1 MRAMKKIAKLLLTAG
16 LVGLLGGCNNWLD
29 VKPYD
34 SMTED
39 QLYSTEIGIQR
50 ALNGLYLSLASND
63 LYALE
68 LTCGTVDVLSQRYD
82 ITSSEHKY
90 YDVINYR
97 YTEKKSKDIFEKIWK
112 SAYQLISN
120 CNEFMEEVPAHQE
133 VLIPAE
139 YPLYMGEALA
149 IRTFMHFDM
158 FRLFGAAYT
167 ATGRGQSAVPYYDH
181 VTDIPAPIL
190 TGEQMMTHL
199 LADID
204 EAIALLAKDPML
216 EAGLGKGE
224 GFWEQRNFRMN
235 YYAAWALK
243 ARMYWYMGEEYNTQ
257 AHQIATA
264 LLNGTDPANGQGNN
278 FKDLFKA
285 FTELNNEE
293 LPTRTRTQDK
303 VYLNEL
309 IFALHNMKREEL
321 HTSNF
326 GLDLEDK
333 SILWAQT
340 NFITEI
346 YTEELDI
353 RRSGWE
359 IVPTNRGPRRAFVKF
374 QHNEAYTDDPYRYEV
389 QSLFRLGELYLIA
402 AATTNDE
409 PTKRKYLK
417 ELRLKRGFTV
427 GNTVG
432 YQNPDDLL
440 DLEWQR
446 EFAGEGQYL
455 YFLKR
460 GQVSSIRNNY
470 LNSVTIKY
478 DIPLPESETNN
489 RYN

>member
-16 LVGLLGGCNNWLD
+16 LIGILGGCNNWLD

-68 LTCGTVDVLSQRYD
+68 LTCGTVDVLAQRYD

-97 YTEKKSKDIFEKIWK
+97 YTEKKSKENFEKIWK
-112 SAYQLISN
+112 SAYKLISN
-120 CNEFMEEVPAHQE
+120 CNEFLEEVPNHQE

-149 IRTFMHFDM
+149 IRTFLHFDM

-167 ATGRGQSAVPYYDH
+167 AADRVKAGVPYYDH

-190 TGEQMMTHL
+190 TGEQMMTNL
-199 LADID
+199 IADID
-204 EAIALLAKDPML
+204 EAISLLASDPIL
-216 EAGLGKGE
+216 QDGLGKGE
-224 GFWEQRNFRMN
+224 GFWEQRNFRLN

-264 LLNGTDPANGQGNN
+264 LLEGRDPANGQGNN
-278 FKDLFKA
+278 FKDLFKS
-285 FTELNNEE
+285 FSELDINDAPAN
-293 LPTRTRTQDK
+293 TRSQDK

-309 IFALHNMKREEL
+309 VFALHNMKREEL
-321 HTSNF
+321 HTSTF

-333 SILWAQT
+333 SILWSQT

-346 YTEELDI
+346 YNEELDI
-353 RRSGWE
+353 RKSAWE
-359 IVPTNRGPRRAFVKF
+359 IVPTNRGPRRAFVKY
-374 QHNEAYTDDPYRYEV
+374 QHYEPFRNDPYRYEV
-389 QSLFRLGELYLIA
+389 QSLIRLGELYLIA
-402 AATTNDE
+402 AATANDE
-409 PTKRKYLK
+409 PTKRKYLE

-432 YQNPDDLL
+432 YQDPNDLL
-440 DLEWQR
+440 NMEWQR
-446 EFAGEGQYL
+446 EFVGEGQYF

-460 GQVSSIRNNY
+460 GQVNSIKNNY
-470 LNSVTIKY
+470 LNTTTIKY